1 MTLRQFIRDNTDG
14 GHNIVRV
21 LIDVMEGRLDG
32 TKINHRLTAARLL
45 TIYGHDDADD
55 FIDYN
60 TYDSPPKVVGDE
72 IWYDL
77 DTGLRAIIKEKTED
91 GYVICLLLIDVME
104 GKIKD
109 ATVGHR
115 VSAAKELLNR
125 AFGKAQ
131 SRPLPKSTGPIWM
144 RRPITSADTR
154 ALNET
159 PKVARRWPVHTDRD
173 GQATTPSTHPPVVPA
188 KSLPHTRYGAGAQRS
203 RDGQALT
210 PRNDT
215 SATSTAVLPEPE
227 QASDPEAEARRR
239 KILFDINNDPWYTIL
254 DSEIYDLMCECEH
267 PDFDPHLAAFDEDY
281 FQSFTDCTD
290 PECLV
295 HGEDPEIDFDPND
308 FHY

>member
-45 TIYGHDDADD
+45 TIYGHDDVDD
-55 FIDYN
+55 FIDYD
-60 TYDSPPKVVGDE
+60 TYDSPPKVIGDK
-72 IWYDL
+72 IWYAL

-91 GYVICLLLIDVME
+91 GHVICLLLIDVME

-115 VSAAKELLNR
+115 VSAARELLNR

-131 SRPLPKSTGPIWM
+131 SMPLPKATGPIWV
-144 RRPITSADTR
+144 RRPVTPDDTR
-154 ALNET
+154 ELNET
-159 PKVARRWPVHTDRD
+159 PKVARRWPVQTDRD
-173 GQATTPSTHPPVVPA
+173 GQPLTHSNHTAVVPA
-188 KSLPHTRYGAGAQRS
+188 ESLPRTRYGDGTQAD

-210 PRNDT
+210 PGNNAPVPT
-215 SATSTAVLPEPE
+215 ANTAVAQEPQQQPEPE
-227 QASDPEAEARRR
+227 TGPGIDIAGDTDHW
-239 KILFDINNDPWYTIL
+239 LDVFDSPL
-254 DSEIYDLMCECEH
+254 YDFMCECEH
-267 PDFDPHLAAFDEDY
+267 PDFDPCLAALDDDY
-281 FQSFTDCTD
+281 FNSFTDCKD
-290 PECLV
+290 PDCEV
-295 HGEDPEIDFDPND
+295 HGNPPPLDFDPND